1 MKTLKEFIVEKKE
14 FPLTTLELIALF
26 SAIKQSAEMIQQ
38 YLSKTVGF
46 NLIDMITTQ
55 NMITRNIHGEQ
66 QMKLDLLANEKIK
79 SALRAYGV
87 VAGIASEEDDD
98 IVIFKGRESAK
109 YIVIVDP
116 LDGSSN
122 IDINIAVGTIFSVYR
137 RLTPIGSKVITE
149 DFLQP
154 GNQQVAAGY
163 ILYGSSTILVFTVG
177 CGVHVFT
184 YDKSKGIFYL
194 IKERISFPSHGK
206 IYSINMG
213 NYINFSLG
221 IQRYLEFCHKETQNQ
236 RPYTL
241 RYSGSLVADFHRNL
255 LKGGIYLYPHTANYP
270 QGKLRLM
277 YECNPM
283 ALIAEQSGGKASNGT
298 NRILDLNPI
307 RIHQR
312 SPLFIGN
319 NHMVNEVEKC
329 LRET

>member
-1 MKTLKEFIVEKKE
+1 MKTLREFIFEKKDL
-14 FPLTTLELIALF
+14 PITTGELIALF

-38 YLSKTVGF
+38 YLSQTVGF
-46 NLIDMITTQ
+46 NIIDMITNQ

-79 SALRAYGV
+79 GALRAYGV
-87 VAGIASEEDDD
+87 VAGLASEEDDD

-154 GNQQVAAGY
+154 GNQQIAAGY

-194 IKERISFPSHGK
+194 INERISFPSHGN

-221 IQRYLEFCHKETQNQ
+221 IKRYMEFCQKNNPNQ
-236 RPYTL
+236 LPYTL

-255 LKGGIYLYPHTANYP
+255 LKGGIYLYPHTINYP

-319 NHMVNEVEKC
+319 NHMVNDVEKC
-329 LRET
+329 LREA

>member
-1 MKTLKEFIVEKKE
+1 MKTLREFFVEKKH
-14 FPLTTLELIALF
+14 FSLTTGELMALF
-26 SAIKQSAEMIQQ
+26 SAIKQSVEMIHQ
-38 YLSKTVGF
+38 YLTKTF
-46 NLIDMITTQ
+46 SIIATQ

-79 SALRAYGV
+79 IALKAYGV
-87 VAGIASEEDDD
+87 VAGLASEEDNE
-98 IVIFKGRESAK
+98 IVIFEGRESAK
-109 YIVIVDP
+109 YIVLVDP

-163 ILYGSSTILVFTVG
+163 ILYGSSTLLVFTVG

-194 IKERISFPSHGK
+194 IKERISFPSHGN
-206 IYSINMG
+206 IYSINLG

-221 IQRYLEFCHKETQNQ
+221 IRKYLEFCQQEDQLTR
-236 RPYTL
+236 RPYSL

-255 LKGGIYLYPHTANYP
+255 LKGGIYLYPNTLNYP

-298 NRILDLNPI
+298 HRILDLNPI

-319 NHMVNEVEKC
+319 NHMVNDVEKY
-329 LRET
+329 LREA

>member
-1 MKTLKEFIVEKKE
+1 MKTLREFIVEKKT
-14 FPLTTLELIALF
+14 FNITTGELMALF
-26 SAIKQSAEMIQQ
+26 SAIKQSVEMIHQ
-38 YLSKTVGF
+38 YLTQTFG
-46 NLIDMITTQ
+46 IEMITTQ

-79 SALRAYGV
+79 IALQAYDV
-87 VAGIASEEDDD
+87 IAGFASEEDDD
-98 IVIFKGRESAK
+98 IVIFEGRESAK
-109 YIVIVDP
+109 YIVFVDP

-163 ILYGSSTILVFTVG
+163 ILYGSSTLLVFTVG

-194 IKERISFPSHGK
+194 IKEQISFPSYGN
-206 IYSINMG
+206 IYSINLG

-221 IQRYLEFCHKETQNQ
+221 IKKYLEFCQEEDQLTR
-236 RPYTL
+236 RPYSL

-255 LKGGIYLYPHTANYP
+255 LKGGIYLYPNTLNYP

-298 NRILDLNPI
+298 HRILDLHPI
-307 RIHQR
+307 RIHQK

-319 NHMVNEVEKC
+319 DHMVNDVEKY
-329 LRET
+329 LQEA